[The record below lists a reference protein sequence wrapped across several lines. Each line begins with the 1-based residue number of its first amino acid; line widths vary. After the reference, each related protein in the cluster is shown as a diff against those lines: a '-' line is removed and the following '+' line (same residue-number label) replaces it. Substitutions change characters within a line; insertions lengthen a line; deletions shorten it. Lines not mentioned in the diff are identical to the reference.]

1 MRFGVVVG
9 APTRGGYVEAVRRA
23 EQLGFDVVLC
33 SDHLELE
40 GRHFSYFSPLTALTA
55 AAMVTERIRVGTSV
69 LNQDFRHPAVLAR
82 EAASLDVLSGGRF
95 ELGLGMG
102 WNESEYR
109 MAGIGFDPAPERLRR
124 LTEYVQI
131 VKGVMAAEQPF
142 SFDGEF
148 FKITEMAGEPAPLQR
163 PHPPIMIGATRP
175 RMLALAAR
183 EADIVSLSM
192 LQAPD
197 PSWAFLQTMLD
208 QVRVAA
214 GERFASLELQL
225 PIAATIPHPAGG
237 VDAVRAAIAGGEHFI
252 SMLASKFGEQAL
264 ADSPMVLTGTPE
276 QMAHKLT
283 DLRER
288 CGIGAVMIPM
298 PQMEALAEVIHE
310 LNGAPQ

>member
-9 APTRGGYVEAVRRA
+9 APTREGYVEAVRRA
-23 EQLGFDVVLC
+23 EQLGYDVVLC

-40 GRHFSYFSPLTALTA
+40 GRHFSHFSPLPALTA
-55 AAMVTERIRVGTSV
+55 AAMVTRRIRIGTSV

-82 EAASLDVLSGGRF
+82 EAASLDVLSDGRL

-102 WNESEYR
+102 WNEPEYR
-109 MAGIGFDPAPERLRR
+109 MAGIAFDPAPQRLRR
-124 LTEYVQI
+124 LTEYVQV
-131 VKGVMAAEQPF
+131 VKGVMAQQAF

-148 FKITEMAGEPAPLQR
+148 FTISAMAGEPSPLQR
-163 PHPPIMIGATRP
+163 PHPPIMLGATRP

-197 PSWAFLQTMLD
+197 PSAAFLEKMVD
-208 QVRVAA
+208 QVRAAA
-214 GERFASLELQL
+214 GERFAGLELQL
-225 PIAATIPHPAGG
+225 PIAATISHHTGG

-252 SMLASKFGEQAL
+252 SMLASKFGEEAL
-264 ADSPMVLTGTPE
+264 ADSPMVLSGTAT
-276 QMAHKLT
+276 QMAQQLAG
-283 DLRER
+283 LRAR
-288 CGIGAVMIPM
+288 FGIEAVMIPM

-310 LNGAPQ
+310 LKGAPQ